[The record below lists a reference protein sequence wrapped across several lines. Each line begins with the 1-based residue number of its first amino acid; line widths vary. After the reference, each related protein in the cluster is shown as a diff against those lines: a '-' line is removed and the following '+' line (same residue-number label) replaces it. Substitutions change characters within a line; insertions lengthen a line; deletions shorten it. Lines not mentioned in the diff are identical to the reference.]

1 MKGQLCL
8 EHMRVM
14 QQSINIAAGN
24 GSDVSIDENVHS
36 GGSSGN
42 DWVNKMMDV
51 MTMMD
56 VMVTMER
63 A

>member
-1 MKGQLCL
+1 M
-8 EHMRVM
+8 HIM

-56 VMVTMER
+56 VMVTMAR

>member
-1 MKGQLCL
+1 M
-8 EHMRVM
+8 HVI

-24 GSDVSIDENVHS
+24 GSDVSNDENVHS

-42 DWVNKMMDV
+42 HWVNKIMDV

-56 VMVTMER
+56 VMVTMAR

>member
-1 MKGQLCL
+1 M
-8 EHMRVM
+8 M

-36 GGSSGN
+36 GSSSGN

-56 VMVTMER
+56 VMVTMAR

>member
-1 MKGQLCL
+1 M
-8 EHMRVM
+8 M

-51 MTMMD
+51 MTTMDAMIMMA
-56 VMVTMER
+56 R

>member
-1 MKGQLCL
+1 MKGGLCL
-8 EHMRVM
+8 EQMHVI

-24 GSDVSIDENVHS
+24 GTDVSNDENVYS

-42 DWVNKMMDV
+42 HWVNKMMDV

-56 VMVTMER
+56 VMVTMAR